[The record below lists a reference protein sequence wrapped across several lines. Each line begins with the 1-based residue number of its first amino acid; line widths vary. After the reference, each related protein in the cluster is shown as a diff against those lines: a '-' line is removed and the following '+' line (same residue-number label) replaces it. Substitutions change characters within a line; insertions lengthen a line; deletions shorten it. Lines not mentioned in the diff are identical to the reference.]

1 MLVLS
6 RKKGQSIVIQDAI
19 EVTVLEIEGD
29 TIKLGVQAP
38 KNVPVLRKE
47 LLESVLETNREAA
60 EGGLALRQLAEQL
73 KKIQKNDGKC

>member
-19 EVTVLEIEGD
+19 EVTVLDIEGD

-38 KNVPVLRKE
+38 KNVPVFRKE
-47 LLESVLETNREAA
+47 LLESVLQTNREAA
-60 EGGLALRQLAEQL
+60 GGNLAPQQLAEQL
-73 KKIQKNDGKC
+73 KKFKKK